1 VIASKNSQRVPL
13 QSRVAHFVEGTLRLR
28 RFRKPDQGGA
38 DFVMP
43 SPSAVSA
50 LLDLEAAFGKE
61 ANHRTAPGCRSVSD
75 EYFCY
80 WTPRKKPEGFA
91 VTVALE
97 PMGLPS
103 CNLPFSLTLAELKW
117 IAAAIRTA
125 SDEETRRS

>member
-1 VIASKNSQRVPL
+1 MIPSNNAVRVPL
-13 QSRVAHFVEGTLRLR
+13 QNGVAHFVEGILRLR

-38 DFVMP
+38 DFVMR
-43 SPSAVSA
+43 SPNAVSA
-50 LLDLEAAFGKE
+50 LLDLEADLGKE
-61 ANHRTAPGCRSVSD
+61 ANLMTAPGCRSLGD

-80 WTPRKKPEGFA
+80 WTPRKKPEGLA

-103 CNLPFSLTLAELKW
+103 CNLPFSLTLTELKW

-125 SDEETRRS
+125 SDEAQQN